1 MSETKY
7 PLCARAGLKV
17 TEGHSFA
24 RALDAISLVYDPQG
38 PFAWIAAAD
47 VEKLLEG
54 APVVRARLYDNEVFG
69 EWFDRAH
76 EQDTHTARLV
86 MIEPIVKDTPEMLLR
101 EYINLSGDDLCIE
114 KDFRDL
120 RNRIKKYLEGLDE

>member
-1 MSETKY
+1 MQDKY
-7 PLCARAGLKV
+7 KLCKRAGLNITKR
-17 TEGHSFA
+17 T
-24 RALDAISLVYDPQG
+24 DVYPAHTDMVYMVR
-38 PFAWIAAAD
+38 AAD
-47 VEKLLEG
+47 VEKWLEG
-54 APVVRARLYDNEVFG
+54 ATVVRARLYDNEVFG
-69 EWFDRAH
+69 EWYDKAQ
-76 EQDTHTARLV
+76 EGDTHTARLV

>member
-1 MSETKY
+1 MSDEAKY
-7 PLCARAGLKV
+7 PLCARAGLKLIERCLGGG
-17 TEGHSFA
+17 THI
-24 RALDAISLVYDPQG
+24 R
-38 PFAWIAAAD
+38 AAD
-47 VEKLLEG
+47 VEKMLEG
-54 APVVRARLYDNEVFG
+54 APVVRARMYDNEVFG
-69 EWFDRAH
+69 EWFDKAH